1 MSSSVKS
8 WMPTKGLAPKYHK
21 LVVCMNSGI
30 SFFTCKHGLLEKK
43 VVVGKRERL
52 LLGALIETPGSAIS
66 NEELMQKVWL
76 GRPVSGNALAVKV
89 HNLRHILR
97 GVGREQDIQRL
108 TNNGYRFKHED
119 SKSDYRGS
127 EIVIYAN
134 R

>member
-21 LVVCMNSGI
+21 LVVCMNSEI

-52 LLGALIETPGSAIS
+52 LLGALIEASGSAIS
-66 NEELMQKVWL
+66 NEELMQKVWP

-97 GVGREQDIQRL
+97 GIGREKDIQRL
-108 TNNGYRFKHED
+108 TKNGYRFKHED
-119 SKSDYRGS
+119 RKVTIEDT

-134 R
+134 K